1 MPEPQLPSRSASVSD
16 LMDAA
21 TRIFR
26 STLAK
31 CLPVA
36 LFAILF
42 SALPNMYWLMTTG
55 NPVDPFHPPLDPK
68 FWTLSLVGFAFY
80 QLLAALLMLR
90 QRAMQSGRAPQGQS
104 EFAAALARWPLLILS
119 SVLAAVA
126 VFAGAFAL
134 LLPGIYLLICV
145 LLLRPV
151 VLFET
156 LSPLQVVV
164 RCIRLVRPLWWK
176 VLAAALIAALIFLVC
191 AFAASLAFGIVKIG
205 LSAAGV
211 KPAAITAFA
220 QACGLGIQAV
230 ALVYFSALWLVI
242 YSAASSS
249 A

>member
-16 LMDAA
+16 MMDAA

-31 CLPVA
+31 GLPIA

-42 SALPNMYWLMTTG
+42 AALPNMYWLTITG
-55 NPVDPFHPPLDPK
+55 KPVDPFHPPLDPK
-68 FWTLSLVGFAFY
+68 FWTLTLAGFAVY

-90 QRAMQSGRAPQGQS
+90 QRALLLGRAPQLRS
-104 EFAAALARWPLLILS
+104 ELAVALARWPLLILS
-119 SVLAAVA
+119 AVLAGIV
-126 VFAGAFAL
+126 VFAGALLL
-134 LLPGIYLLICV
+134 LLPGIYFLISF

-156 LSPLQVVV
+156 HSAVRVVG
-164 RCIRLVRPLWWK
+164 RCIRLVRPMWWK
-176 VLAAALIAALIFLVC
+176 ALAAAVIAALIFLVC
-191 AFAASLAFGIVKIG
+191 AFAASAIFEILKFA
-205 LSAAGV
+205 LSAAGA
-211 KPAAITAFA
+211 KPAAISAFA

-230 ALVYFSALWLVI
+230 ALVYFSALWLVL

>member
-1 MPEPQLPSRSASVSD
+1 MPEPQLPSRSASVSE

-55 NPVDPFHPPLDPK
+55 KPLDPFHPPLDAK
-68 FWTLSLVGFAFY
+68 FWTLSIVGFALY

-90 QRAMQSGRAPQGQS
+90 QRTLLLGRAPHLQA
-104 EFAAALARWPLLILS
+104 EFAAALARWSLLILS
-119 SVLAAVA
+119 SVLAGV
-126 VFAGAFAL
+126 VLFAGVLAL
-134 LLPGIYLLICV
+134 LLPGIYVFVC
-145 LLLRPV
+145 LLLLLPV

-156 LSPLQVVV
+156 LSPVQVVV
-164 RCIRLVRPLWWK
+164 RCVRLVRPMWWK
-176 VLAAALIAALIFLVC
+176 AMAAAVIAVLIVLVC
-191 AFAASLAFGIVKIG
+191 VFAASAAFGILKIG

-230 ALVYFSALWLVI
+230 ALVYFSALWLVL